1 LEKIIMSKNNK
12 KSFVLYA
19 DMAGVVQKLP
29 DEKAGQLL
37 KLILSHVNGEDYEV
51 EDLMLDIAF
60 EPIKAQLTRDAEKWE
75 NTCKARSEAGKKGG
89 RPKKQVK
96 AKKPIAS
103 FEKQS
108 KAKKADND
116 NDNDND
122 NVTDTVNEND
132 TVIKK
137 PAYQLRAEGLFNR
150 KESRP
155 MDKAEKSAWESA
167 KEIVRLTTEEEWE
180 CLEKFY
186 AAPQS
191 ETYARKAY
199 STMLNNFTGEIS
211 RAKEWCA
218 TESKKY
224 ALPKPKHAIF
234 K

>member
-1 LEKIIMSKNNK
+1 MSKNNK

-116 NDNDND
+116 NDS
-122 NVTDTVNEND
+122 VTDTVNVNEND

-137 PAYQLRAEGLFNR
+137 PAHQLRAEGLFNR

-167 KEIVRLTTEEEWE
+167 KEIVQLTTEEEWE

-186 AAPQS
+186 DAPQS

-224 ALPKPKHAIF
+224 ALPTPKHIIY